1 MEKSEF
7 REKYSKQLNLDNK
20 VWDLPSKAVVGF
32 KSQIHPFHVQV
43 SLKQEIDCD
52 YLYYFVRNNLYELN
66 VANNLNVFLDEK
78 NRNSSGIELIERGK
92 LKALKIPSIYLRK
105 IETFDNTNDINFF
118 NKVEFPIKDVN
129 VKPINDYL
137 DDKQVYNLSFEP
149 IKDSVEI
156 KDYSKDDFTV
166 DGKQIIFK
174 DLPDNYLVTYTKPID
189 IEKDKPYIP
198 VEVNVK
204 PSLSNFDLTI
214 NNRLDYVKGLLLVKA
229 KEYVRNNNRFHSFDR
244 GSALTG
250 ECREK
255 VLWGFLLKHII
266 SIQDMIND
274 INETGDLPSKEL
286 VSEKAGDAISY
297 LLLLEASINDK
308 RDK

>member
-1 MEKSEF
+1 MDKKEF

-52 YLYYFVRNNLYELN
+52 YLYYFIRNNLYELN
-66 VANNLNVFLDEK
+66 VHNNLDIFLNEIT
-78 NRNSSGIELIERGK
+78 RNLNGIELIERGK
-92 LKALKIPSIYLRK
+92 LKALKIPSCYLKK
-105 IETFDNTNDINFF
+105 IETFDGTNDINFF

-137 DDKQVYNLSFEP
+137 GDKIEMNNLQSFEEQNIFIPNLSNVN
-149 IKDSVEI
+149 VEEFV
-156 KDYSKDDFTV
+156 KEFNNNNFFS
-166 DGKQIIFK
+166 
-174 DLPDNYLVTYTKPID
+174 
-189 IEKDKPYIP
+189 KPYDFKLAFDKKTEEEIL
-198 VEVNVK
+198 K
-204 PSLSNFDLTI
+204 SNFDLTI
-214 NNRLDYVKGLLLVKA
+214 QNRLDYVKDLLLVKG
-229 KEYVRNNNRFHSFDR
+229 KEYVRNKDVFHNFNV
-244 GSALTG
+244 GAAFTG

-274 INETGDLPSKEL
+274 MNNNRDFIPSESL
-286 VSEKAGDAISY
+286 VSEKITDNILY

-308 RDK
+308 RDNIK

>member
-1 MEKSEF
+1 LTKQEF

-52 YLYYFVRNNLYELN
+52 FLYYFIRNNLYELN
-66 VANNLNVFLDEK
+66 VHNNLDIFLNEITRNV
-78 NRNSSGIELIERGK
+78 NGIELIERGK
-92 LKALKIPSIYLRK
+92 LKALKIPSFYLKK
-105 IETFDNTNDINFF
+105 IETFDDTNDINFF

-137 DDKQVYNLSFEP
+137 DDKQVFNLNFEP

-156 KDYSKDDFTV
+156 KGYSKDAFKV
-166 DGKQIIFK
+166 EGKQIIFN
-174 DLPDNYLVTYTKPID
+174 DLPDNYLVTYTESID
-189 IEKDKPYIP
+189 TEKDKHYVP
-198 VEVNVK
+198 VETQ
-204 PSLSNFDLTI
+204 LSNFDLTI
-214 NNRLDYVKGLLLVKA
+214 NNRLDYVKDLLITKS
-229 KEYVRNNNRFHSFDR
+229 KEYVRGNSKFHNFDR
-244 GSALTG
+244 ASALTG

-274 INETGDLPSKEL
+274 MNSNKDFIPDKKI
-286 VSEKAGDAISY
+286 VSEKITDNILY

-308 RDK
+308 RNK